1 MKKFIITE
9 EEKKRILLL
18 YEGTK
23 DVSES
28 VVIANKNPFNE
39 SNSSILS
46 GKTISSYNSSLQ
58 NGDLF
63 YTIKDFEKLDEW
75 VLNAVNN
82 LLEGKSLRLYRGD
95 SDKLTTIPKFNECF
109 ISRELVEDAPSGKD
123 YLVSYSIKYWSGYQF
138 GLTISEDYTTS
149 KIKIGDDFYGNA
161 NDETNQKIY
170 EILKNNIS
178 WKNVPDE
185 YFEIRVVQKKTTD
198 FK

>member
-46 GKTISSYNSSLQ
+46 GKTISTYNSSLK
-58 NGDLF
+58 NGDMF
-63 YTIKDFEKLDEW
+63 YEVKDDNKLEEW
-75 VLNAVNN
+75 VLNTVNL
-82 LLEGKSLRLYRGD
+82 LLEGKSLRLYKHD
-95 SDKLTTIPKFNECF
+95 LDKLTTIPKFNDCF
-109 ISRELVEDAPSGKD
+109 IYRTLDAPSGKD
-123 YLVSYSIKYWSGYQF
+123 YLVSYDIKYWDRYQF
-138 GLTISEDYTTS
+138 GLTISKDYTTS

>member
-9 EEKKRILLL
+9 EEKKRIILL

-39 SNSSILS
+39 SNSSILG

-63 YTIKDFEKLDEW
+63 YTIKDFDKLDEW
-75 VLNAVNN
+75 VLNTVNN
-82 LLEGKSLRLYRGD
+82 LLEGKSLRLYIGD
-95 SDKLTTIPKFNECF
+95 SDKLTTIPKFNDCF
-109 ISRELVEDAPSGKD
+109 ISRTLEHAPSGKD
-123 YLVSYSIKYWSGYQF
+123 YLVSNSIKYF
-138 GLTISEDYTTS
+138 DERELRLTISKDYSTF

-161 NDETNQKIY
+161 NDQTNEKIY